1 MKITNKVKDGITTI
15 GIVVIAVLIATGCAS
30 VRLVAR
36 ETNPQEKETFVNE
49 CGWSM
54 DLEGGKTE
62 IRVGERETLGAVKLH
77 TNYLYALGSVLSFG
91 IWMPF
96 DITYEVN
103 K

>member
-1 MKITNKVKDGITTI
+1 
-15 GIVVIAVLIATGCAS
+15 
-30 VRLVAR
+30 
-36 ETNPQEKETFVNE
+36 
-49 CGWSM
+49 M

-62 IRVGERETLGAVKLH
+62 IRVGGRETLGAVKLH
-77 TNYLYALGSVLSFG
+77 TNYLYALGSVFTFG

>member
-1 MKITNKVKDGITTI
+1 MKITKKVKDGIEMI
-15 GIVVIAVLIATGCAS
+15 GMVLSAALIATGCAS

-36 ETNPQEKETFVNE
+36 EMNPQEKETFVNE
-49 CGWSM
+49 CGWSE

-62 IRVGERETLGAVKLH
+62 IRVGERETLGAVKFH

-91 IWMPF
+91 IWIPF

>member
-1 MKITNKVKDGITTI
+1 MKITKKVKDEIKII
-15 GIVVIAVLIATGCAS
+15 GMALCAVFIVTGCAS

-36 ETNPQEKETFVNE
+36 ETNPQEKEAFVNE
-49 CGWSM
+49 CGWNM

-62 IRVGERETLGAVKLH
+62 IRVGGRETIGAVKLH
-77 TNYLYALGSVLSFG
+77 TNYLYALGSVLTFG

>member
-1 MKITNKVKDGITTI
+1 MKKVKDEIKII
-15 GIVVIAVLIATGCAS
+15 GMVVGVAFIVTGCAS

-36 ETNPQEKETFVNE
+36 ETNPQEKEAFVNE
-49 CGWSM
+49 CGWSK

-62 IRVGERETLGAVKLH
+62 IRVGGRETLGVVKFH

>member
-1 MKITNKVKDGITTI
+1 MKITEKVNYEIKII
-15 GIVVIAVLIATGCAS
+15 GMIVSAALIATGCAS
-30 VRLVAR
+30 VRIVAR

>member
-1 MKITNKVKDGITTI
+1 MKITKKVKDEIKII
-15 GIVVIAVLIATGCAS
+15 GMVLCAVFIVTGCAS
-30 VRLVAR
+30 VRLVVR
-36 ETNPQEKETFVNE
+36 ETNPQEKEAFVNE
-49 CGWSM
+49 CGWSI

-62 IRVGERETLGAVKLH
+62 RRVGERETLGAVKLH
-77 TNYLYALGSVLSFG
+77 TNYIYALGTVLSFG

>member
-1 MKITNKVKDGITTI
+1 MEITVKVKGEIKMMGT
-15 GIVVIAVLIATGCAS
+15 VVIAALIMMGCAS

-36 ETNPQEKETFVNE
+36 ETNPKEKEAFVNE

-77 TNYLYALGSVLSFG
+77 TNYLYALGSVLSLG

>member
-1 MKITNKVKDGITTI
+1 MKTTRKVKDRIKMVGLAA
-15 GIVVIAVLIATGCAS
+15 IAALIATGCAS

-36 ETNPQEKETFVNE
+36 ETNLQEKESFVNE
-49 CGWSM
+49 CGWST

-62 IRVGERETLGAVKLH
+62 IRVGERETLGAVRLH

-96 DITYEVN
+96 DMTYEVN

>member
-1 MKITNKVKDGITTI
+1 MKITNKVKDEIKMMGT
-15 GIVVIAVLIATGCAS
+15 VVIAALIMTGCAS

-36 ETNPQEKETFVNE
+36 ETNPPEKETFVNE

-54 DLEGGKTE
+54 DLKGGKTE
-62 IRVGERETLGAVKLH
+62 IRGGELETLGAVKLH

>member
-1 MKITNKVKDGITTI
+1 MKITKKVKDEIRII
-15 GIVVIAVLIATGCAS
+15 GMVLCAVFIVTGCAS

-36 ETNPQEKETFVNE
+36 ETNPQEKESFVNE

-62 IRVGERETLGAVKLH
+62 IRVGGRETLGAVKFH
-77 TNYLYALGSVLSFG
+77 TNYLYALGSVFTFG